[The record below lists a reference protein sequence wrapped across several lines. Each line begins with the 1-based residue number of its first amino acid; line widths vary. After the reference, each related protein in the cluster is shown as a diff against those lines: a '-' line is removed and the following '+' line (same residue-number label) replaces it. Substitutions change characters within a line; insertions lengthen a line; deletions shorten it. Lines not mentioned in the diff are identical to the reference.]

1 MYEGRISCRHLLPFM
16 LAQNQLAFKA
26 FSELTNNVGD
36 DSIDLL
42 TESDPAID
50 CLMNALDSEPLCRM
64 SLEIICNLLGEG
76 QGHWKLFMTS
86 NLLDKCASLLLKG
99 DRNLKRAVLKM
110 LCNFVFEG
118 GAATAVLRHHN
129 LPPFLVRTEL
139 GLLWVERR
147 LLEHVRPE
155 HSIEIEELI
164 VLTLHPPRINVVAQ
178 GGLVD
183 VDVQDFPRST
193 FFS

>member
-1 MYEGRISCRHLLPFM
+1 M
-16 LAQNQLAFKA
+16 LAHNQLAFKA

-36 DSIDLL
+36 DSIDVL

-76 QGHWKLFMTS
+76 QGHWKLFAAS

-129 LPPFLVRTEL
+129 LISLLVNMLSSEGSSDLGCLLLNIFSFIVYKGEGTE
-139 GLLWVERR
+139 VFDK
-147 LLEHVRPE
+147 
-155 HSIEIEELI
+155 
-164 VLTLHPPRINVVAQ
+164 
-178 GGLVD
+178 LV
-183 VDVQDFPRST
+183 SG
-193 FFS
+193 